1 MKIFIVLLTL
11 FFSTS
16 AFSVERLLCEVD
28 QRSWTYV
35 KFLMTEFLSSEKFDE
50 EKKNKFEKLK
60 YSFEEIFW
68 QERRDFKKTITPQ
81 DLKLRDRAAYFELN
95 KNIFGQ
101 YKSLSIQFNNEPI
114 PLLKETDGYLDFR
127 AWPHR
132 TDYGESDIRVSI
144 NRSDGYIAVS
154 SDSFNEFFDKE
165 FIGFSLGWICEPA
178 NNKF

>member
-28 QRSWTYV
+28 NKSWSYFKNTIGN
-35 KFLMTEFLSSEKFDE
+35 FLNSEKFNE
-50 EKKNKFEKLK
+50 EKKKEFEKLK

-68 QERRDFKKTITPQ
+68 QIRRNFEKTITPQ
-81 DLKLRDRAAYFELN
+81 DLKLEDRAAYFEFN

-101 YKSLSIQFNNEPI
+101 YKSLSVQFNNEPI

-132 TDYGESDIRVSI
+132 TDYGESDIRVSV
-144 NRSDGYIAVS
+144 NRSNRYIAVS
-154 SDSFNEFFDKE
+154 SDRFNEFFDEE
-165 FIGFSLGWICEPA
+165 FIGFSLGWICKPA